1 MRKHRMIFLATTI
14 NQWVGTRSTRKQ
26 RWQLKFYYRWVE
38 PDQRVECRVMKMEQL
53 GKPTEEEPNTL
64 LRLVEQMETE
74 RYRSQRAEERNITRK
89 KEEELVIIMVC
100 PVEGDTIVQPT
111 TSMTWQPATQQ
122 RTTNIIR

>member
-1 MRKHRMIFLATTI
+1 MTFLATTI
-14 NQWVGTRSTRKQ
+14 NQWAGTRSTRRQ

-74 RYRSQRAEERNITRK
+74 RYRSQRAEERNMTTKR
-89 KEEELVIIMVC
+89 EEALAIIRVF

-111 TSMTWQPATQQ
+111 ISMTWQPATLQQ
-122 RTTNIIR
+122 TTNINR